1 MDNIYSIEDMEFD
14 VELLSS
20 AVQVRMYL
28 PDSPAHYETGYSESI
43 FRNPTRF
50 AVRSAMRDAY
60 RKYKSQVKRTR
71 KSGAY
76 TYRGGQ
82 V

>member
-1 MDNIYSIEDMEFD
+1 MDKIYSIEDMEFE
-14 VELLSS
+14 VICNPWR
-20 AVQVRMYL
+20 VRVAMYL
-28 PDSPAHYETGYSESI
+28 PDSPAHYETGYADSF

-50 AVRSAMRDAY
+50 AVRRAMRDAY
-60 RKYKSQVKRTR
+60 RKYKSQVKRDR

-76 TYRGGQ
+76 TYRGGR